1 MAKEKETPKEV
12 EAVYKAAEF
21 IAVANIFGTQPECVE
36 AALKLAGIQEAT
48 EATARKIVKEF
59 LNKEVK

>member
-1 MAKEKETPKEV
+1 MAKKEIENQV
-12 EAVYKAAEF
+12 EAVYKAEEF
-21 IAVANIFGTQPECVE
+21 VAVANIFGTQPECVE

-48 EATARKIVKEF
+48 ESTARKIVKEF

>member
-1 MAKEKETPKEV
+1 MAKKEIENQV
-12 EAVYKAAEF
+12 EAVYKATEF
-21 IAVANIFGTQPECVE
+21 VAVANIFGTQPECVE
-36 AALKLAGIQEAT
+36 AALKLAGIEEAT

>member
-1 MAKEKETPKEV
+1 MAKKEIENQV
-12 EAVYKAAEF
+12 EAVYKASEF
-21 IAVANIFGTQPECVE
+21 VAVANIFGTQPECVE

>member
-1 MAKEKETPKEV
+1 MAKKEIENQV
-12 EAVYKAAEF
+12 EAVYKAEEF
-21 IAVANIFGTQPECVE
+21 VAVANIFGTQPECVE